1 MHGGTPVIENMGIIM
16 IEVSDF
22 KLVQVTSIIIAI
34 PASLPPGRDVVNR
47 FDIADV
53 PCVNQADDEVFIA
66 GSVADDYHALD
77 LTVCKDVTA
86 HSVDKKNYT
95 MVI

>member
-1 MHGGTPVIENMGIIM
+1 M
-16 IEVSDF
+16 
-22 KLVQVTSIIIAI
+22 
-34 PASLPPGRDVVNR
+34 NR